1 MANPTSHF
9 DTEQGI
15 LTSGANGG
23 HNATPGSNYG
33 YGLYSAMS
41 NSMNFNHPS
50 TYPIPSPATPPLL
63 PPLQSNPYGSDS
75 SNFQFNYQNDVSSSG
90 SAGTSSNTAL
100 GTPTGVHNADPLD
113 VSSQQ
118 MDSAR
123 RSLDDSEARRLQL
136 PHPQQ
141 ILDDAL
147 QKGYQHHHPQQQ
159 QARPHSPHQPPQPPQ
174 PNTAQHPQTPQQ
186 QQQLQ
191 QQQLQRQ
198 MHQSQLH
205 SSPYSVLPHHHT
217 PSHTQGLQSQPMTYR
232 TDDKFGGGGGGQG
245 SMTHLLHGQNVYS
258 SDARHDIRLPQ
269 QQAQQQTPQTAQQQQ
284 QQQQQQHQQQ
294 QQQQQQR
301 YMDPSMQHMMNR
313 NGSRSGDLSQWP
325 QQTMM
330 PDMNAANGRPGMT
343 NASGPI
349 RHGAQGR
356 VPKQRSRDFGAMDG
370 SMGLN
375 GMGAMGGM
383 VGMPGVGMADRVG
396 WGGMAGG
403 AQYDHHHQ
411 LHHGMQPTAKQLQQM
426 QQQRGG
432 GPHARMGMG
441 MGMGM
446 VPGMGVHNGG
456 GIGAISKKKMKRAM
470 VPQVKDKNCPKR
482 PRNSYIFFT
491 LMKRDDI
498 KKKHPEFKP
507 TEITKMLG
515 EEWQKLS
522 ETEKESYGNM
532 AENDKKRYQ
541 SEMEA
546 YDSSN
551 SGMGGGPMGAMGMPG
566 GMPPNGMVDGMGW
579 RM

>member
-1 MANPTSHF
+1 M
-9 DTEQGI
+9 I
-15 LTSGANGG
+15 
-23 HNATPGSNYG
+23 
-33 YGLYSAMS
+33 
-41 NSMNFNHPS
+41 
-50 TYPIPSPATPPLL
+50 
-63 PPLQSNPYGSDS
+63 
-75 SNFQFNYQNDVSSSG
+75 
-90 SAGTSSNTAL
+90 
-100 GTPTGVHNADPLD
+100 
-113 VSSQQ
+113 
-118 MDSAR
+118 
-123 RSLDDSEARRLQL
+123 
-136 PHPQQ
+136 
-141 ILDDAL
+141 
-147 QKGYQHHHPQQQ
+147 
-159 QARPHSPHQPPQPPQ
+159 
-174 PNTAQHPQTPQQ
+174 
-186 QQQLQ
+186 
-191 QQQLQRQ
+191 
-198 MHQSQLH
+198 
-205 SSPYSVLPHHHT
+205 
-217 PSHTQGLQSQPMTYR
+217 
-232 TDDKFGGGGGGQG
+232 
-245 SMTHLLHGQNVYS
+245 
-258 SDARHDIRLPQ
+258 
-269 QQAQQQTPQTAQQQQ
+269 
-284 QQQQQQHQQQ
+284 
-294 QQQQQQR
+294 
-301 YMDPSMQHMMNR
+301 NR
-313 NGSRSGDLSQWP
+313 NGSRSGDLTQWP
-325 QQTMM
+325 QQPMM
-330 PDMNAANGRPGMT
+330 PDMNAANGRPGMA

-356 VPKQRSRDFGAMDG
+356 VAKQRSRDFGAMDG
-370 SMGLN
+370 GMGLN

-396 WGGMAGG
+396 WNGMAGG
-403 AQYDHHHQ
+403 TPYDHHHQ
-411 LHHGMQPTAKQLQQM
+411 LHHGMQPTAKQMQQM
-426 QQQRGG
+426 HQQRG

-456 GIGAISKKKMKRAM
+456 VGAISKKKMKRAM

-522 ETEKESYGNM
+522 ESEKESYGNM